1 MDTIAS
7 NIGSYKID
15 KNTVMKQFIDLYKIS
30 KGVLLSMN
38 NNNISTTINAYGV
51 SWLQALAR
59 DQKIGQIAQNNL
71 LDANICFIKGTKI
84 VTDQGIIE
92 IQNITVSN
100 TIRGKKIVMTT
111 KTRNI
116 DNYLIEIKK
125 NAFFENVPNED
136 TYMTGEHCVFYNSF
150 DYVYGVP
157 SENFGLRLRF
167 PPNNKMVKAKDL
179 VNNTTILKIY
189 TEHQEVYNLV
199 LEGGTSGKMIA
210 NNLIAETLDPKSM
223 IVKILTVIKSK
234 NFSLEE
240 EYEYIQILN
249 SKLKKVHEKKMLQM

>member
-1 MDTIAS
+1 MSHLMDTITS
-7 NIGSYKID
+7 NISSYKID

-30 KGVLLSMN
+30 KGVLSIN
-38 NNNISTTINAYGV
+38 IDDISTTINAYGV
-51 SWLQALAR
+51 QSLQTLAR
-59 DQKIGQIAQNNL
+59 AQKIGQIAQNNL

-136 TYMTGEHCVFYNSF
+136 TYMTGEHCVFYN
-150 DYVYGVP
+150 
-157 SENFGLRLRF
+157 
-167 PPNNKMVKAKDL
+167 NKMVKAKDL

-189 TEHQEVYNLV
+189 AEHQEVYNLV
-199 LEGGTSGKMIA
+199 LEGVTSGKMIA

-223 IVKILTVIKSK
+223 IVKILNVIKSK

-240 EYEYIQILN
+240 EFEYIQILN
-249 SKLKKVHEKKMLQM
+249 SKLKKVHEKKIGASRSRRRRL